1 MCLCS
6 ASRVAAGAIAT
17 AGVVAAVWGVID
29 PVSCEPAKKLP
40 PHGAAGTQYERS
52 FIAIKPD
59 GVQRGLVGEIIA
71 RFEKRGY
78 KLVAMKLIHPTKAMA
93 EKHYGTL

>member
-1 MCLCS
+1 MTPVACESS
-6 ASRVAAGAIAT
+6 A
-17 AGVVAAVWGVID
+17 
-29 PVSCEPAKKLP
+29 KLP
-40 PHGAAGTQYERS
+40 PHGAAGTKYERS

-78 KLVAMKLIHPTKAMA
+78 KLVALKLIHPTKEMA
-93 EKHYGTL
+93 EKHYGTWSAIARACAPCP